1 MKKYSKLIAAV
12 CAFIILI
19 AGSSFVYKELI
30 NQYGYGTKLNTESNE
45 EEQKITVT
53 PDEGSVEEGKE
64 TEEAVSDHHEEAA
77 AENGTEDKSAPD
89 FKVVDAEDEEITL
102 SSFAGKPVVLN
113 FWASWCPPCKSEM
126 PDFQKAYEQYGT
138 DIAFVM
144 LNLTDGVRETKE
156 KAQSY
161 IAEQGFTFPTY
172 YDVEQNAAN
181 TYFITSIPT
190 TYFIDENGDVIASAK
205 GMLDAETLEK
215 GISMITK

>member
-1 MKKYSKLIAAV
+1 MKKYGKMIAAV

-19 AGSSFVYKELI
+19 AGSSLVYKELT
-30 NQYGYGTKLNTESNE
+30 NKYGYGTKLNTETNE
-45 EEQKITVT
+45 EEPK
-53 PDEGSVEEGKE
+53 DEAVKYNDEEA
-64 TEEAVSDHHEEAA
+64 AVSDNNEEADK
-77 AENGTEDKSAPD
+77 ENGTEDKSAPD
-89 FKVVDAEDEEITL
+89 FKVVDAEDAEITL

-215 GISMITK
+215 GISMISK

>member
-1 MKKYSKLIAAV
+1 MTY
-12 CAFIILI
+12 
-19 AGSSFVYKELI
+19 
-30 NQYGYGTKLNTESNE
+30 NDE
-45 EEQKITVT
+45 EA
-53 PDEGSVEEGKE
+53 
-64 TEEAVSDHHEEAA
+64 AVSDNNEEADK
-77 AENGTEDKSAPD
+77 ENGTEDKSAPD
-89 FKVVDAEDEEITL
+89 FKVVDADNEEITL

-161 IAEQGFTFPTY
+161 IAKQGFTFPTY
-172 YDVEQNAAN
+172 YDVEQIAAN

-215 GISMITK
+215 GISMISK